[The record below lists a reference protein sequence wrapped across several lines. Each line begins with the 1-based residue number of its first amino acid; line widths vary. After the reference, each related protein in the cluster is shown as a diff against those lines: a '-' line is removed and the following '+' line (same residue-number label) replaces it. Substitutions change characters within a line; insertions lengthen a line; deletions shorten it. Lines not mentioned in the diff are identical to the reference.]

1 MIKPFEK
8 SWDEGQEVK
17 FNFYIFFPD
26 YYLFMNIFIDFFDVL
41 IIVEVQQPDGS
52 LLTYI

>member
-1 MIKPFEK
+1 MKDRKYNLTF
-8 SWDEGQEVK
+8 G
-17 FNFYIFFPD
+17 FFFFPN

-41 IIVEVQQPDGS
+41 IIVETQQPDGS